1 MIKRGF
7 TLIECL
13 VALLIIAIVLAS
25 ATRAIG
31 MSVDDV
37 RNNYIREAAMWI
49 ADNQITQFYLDN
61 SYPNLG
67 INKQEVNMANIDF
80 IMTTNIQATGNQ
92 YFRRIVISVSEKNS
106 PNYIIYHTVSFKSQY

>member
-1 MIKRGF
+1 MKKGF

-37 RNNYIREAAMWI
+37 RNNYIREAAMWL
-49 ADNQITQFYLDN
+49 ADNQITQLRIDG

-67 INKQEVNMANIDF
+67 LNKQDAAMAGVDF
-80 IMTTNIQATGNQ
+80 IMTTDIQATGNQ
-92 YFRRIVISVSEKNS
+92 YFRKIVVSVSEKKT
-106 PNYIIYHTVSFKSQY
+106 PNYSIYKTVSFISQF